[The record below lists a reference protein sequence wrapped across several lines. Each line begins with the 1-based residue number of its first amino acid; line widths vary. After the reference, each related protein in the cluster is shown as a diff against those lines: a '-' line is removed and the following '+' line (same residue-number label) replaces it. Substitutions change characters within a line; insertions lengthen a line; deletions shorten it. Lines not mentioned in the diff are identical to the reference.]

1 MSEDEKDLE
10 VALEGTSWLDGF
22 RNGRQDGFEVGLKL
36 GIMTAIKE
44 LERRIAKI
52 EAKEDQE
59 INLAE
64 KVRELEQQLNE
75 LGFVRK

>member
-52 EAKEDQE
+52 EAKEGQE

>member
-1 MSEDEKDLE
+1 MSENEKDLE

-52 EAKEDQE
+52 EAKEGQE